1 MLTMA
6 VFSPM
11 MMLANY
17 MQSRK
22 TGKLTHRQQLA
33 DYKDKKKRI
42 EEDVEQALVDE
53 RHARRMEAPDPS
65 LCLLITSGPRMR
77 LWERRTSDPD
87 YLSLR
92 LGVGDLVSEVTVSD
106 PEQPEHRPL
115 PHPVQFAGR
124 ADTLVPL
131 LLRQIDQIALG
142 ALADL
147 RTLGAWPIGPAA
159 LVAGRVPPVLAT
171 AENDVD
177 LGVLDDLSGD
187 LTLVSPI
194 GDVCGEGGR

>member
-1 MLTMA
+1 MLEH
-6 VFSPM
+6 
-11 MMLANY
+11 L
-17 MQSRK
+17 
-22 TGKLTHRQQLA
+22 
-33 DYKDKKKRI
+33 
-42 EEDVEQALVDE
+42 LV
-53 RHARRMEAPDPS
+53 R
-65 LCLLITSGPRMR
+65 
-77 LWERRTSDPD
+77 
-87 YLSLR
+87 
-92 LGVGDLVSEVTVSD
+92 
-106 PEQPEHRPL
+106 EQPEHRPL